1 MSCKGLLKDFVGLK
15 SFSIEKDLC
24 IGIVR
29 KLQFQKGMGKLAC
42 DLAQCEAE
50 KAKKTLSSRN
60 ELRREAN
67 IKLKK
72 TFWQL
77 FMLEAKVEEFEN
89 H

>member
-1 MSCKGLLKDFVGLK
+1 
-15 SFSIEKDLC
+15 
-24 IGIVR
+24 
-29 KLQFQKGMGKLAC
+29 MGKLAC

-50 KAKKTLSSRN
+50 KAKKLLSSRN

-77 FMLEAKVEEFEN
+77 FMLEAKVEAAVEEFEN